1 MIFVGFFIIC
11 LIAVLGVFW
20 CLWGFSRE
28 LRRSRKAVGVVVVRV
43 VGPESRHLLE
53 ENSRMEDAGR
63 NVAKIAEFPL
73 RPKEA
78 KPGMPRR
85 SGQAGR
91 KVMSLAGL
99 MILVGSSSKGGSNS
113 KAVLADAQCEFEN
126 TRGLRVEVAAV
137 IPEIHP
143 VTTLVHGRAS

>member
-28 LRRSRKAVGVVVVRV
+28 LRRSRKAVGVVVRV

-78 KPGMPRR
+78 KPGTPWR

-99 MILVGSSSKGGSNS
+99 MILVGSSSKGGPAS
-113 KAVLADAQCEFEN
+113 KAVLADAQCEFES
-126 TRGLRVEVAAV
+126 TRGLRAEVAAV